1 MTPLHYPGDTDLYR
15 VIPDLADK
23 KIDSCF
29 LAKAPRFVH
38 RTDTRVFL
46 S

>member
-23 KIDSCF
+23 KIEVASLQKRHVSF
-29 LAKAPRFVH
+29 
-38 RTDTRVFL
+38 TD
-46 S
+46 